1 MRSSRSPANTA
12 RSRGRKPRTSSRGAA
27 EIARYDARRT
37 WLGSG
42 FGLGL
47 GLGLG
52 PGLGLGL
59 GVGFGFGLGLGL
71 GSPAWLVEMT
81 RKEWR
86 LETTSAS
93 AMLIRA
99 GWR

>member
-1 MRSSRSPANTA
+1 MEVRVRVRVGVRA
-12 RSRGRKPRTSSRGAA
+12 RVRV
-27 EIARYDARRT
+27 
-37 WLGSG
+37 
-42 FGLGL
+42 
-47 GLGLG
+47 
-52 PGLGLGL
+52 GL

-99 GWR
+99 G